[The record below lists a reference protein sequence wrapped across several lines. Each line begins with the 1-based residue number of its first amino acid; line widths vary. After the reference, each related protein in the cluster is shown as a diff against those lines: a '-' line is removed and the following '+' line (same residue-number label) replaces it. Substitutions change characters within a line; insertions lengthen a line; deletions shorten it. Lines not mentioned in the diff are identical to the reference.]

1 MTHRP
6 LGFWFYKTEKTHQDS
21 HGFFQTNK
29 QGAAKMHKH
38 ELVKGYL
45 IFLGFW
51 LVTVQVVRPM
61 VDSMTPKPAAGG
73 TQMKLLG

>member
-1 MTHRP
+1 
-6 LGFWFYKTEKTHQDS
+6 
-21 HGFFQTNK
+21 
-29 QGAAKMHKH
+29 MHKH

-61 VDSMTPKPAAGG
+61 VDSLTPKPAAGG